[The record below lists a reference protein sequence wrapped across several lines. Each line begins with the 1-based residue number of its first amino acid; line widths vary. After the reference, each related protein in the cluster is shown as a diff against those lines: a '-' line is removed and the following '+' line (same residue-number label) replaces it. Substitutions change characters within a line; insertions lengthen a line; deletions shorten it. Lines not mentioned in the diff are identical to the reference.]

1 MEERKIQTNDEW
13 YAPAVATAEP
23 VAEVTDLFEEVGM
36 YRIKSR
42 EELYAQN
49 HPKKRK
55 WLPIVAVITGIA
67 LLIGAI
73 VISAKLFAEE
83 DDHIGAAK
91 DFFDAYSEFY
101 DEYQKE
107 EAVSGEC
114 LIPSAGTNPDL
125 ELKLE
130 SNVGL
135 EALTLQELYA
145 KCSPSIVGIN
155 TYAKGKAL
163 GWGTGVVMT
172 ADGYIITN
180 AHVVGSA
187 EAAEVIMHDGK
198 TYEAKLVGTDA
209 ISDIALLKVEAKGLT
224 AASFCNSDLVQ
235 VGDEAIAIGN
245 PLGMEF
251 SGTMTT
257 GIISGVSRSVDYKNR
272 PMTLLQ
278 TNAALNNGNSGG
290 ALFNIYGQ
298 VVGITNMK
306 MMGSFTSSI
315 EGVGFAI
322 PTVTVKEMVD
332 AILDD
337 GAVVGRPGLG
347 ITVYDLTD
355 LGAENYEDPDYP
367 DYPKDGML
375 VNSVAKGSDAEK
387 QGLQVE
393 DVIIEIDGKKA
404 EDIDVIRNTI
414 NKKHVGD
421 TVNVKVWRA
430 GETITMKIKLMD
442 QNDF

>member
-1 MEERKIQTNDEW
+1 MEERKMQTNEEW
-13 YAPAVATAEP
+13 YAPATQAE
-23 VAEVTDLFEEVGM
+23 ADVTDLFEEVGM

-42 EELYAQN
+42 EELYARN
-49 HPKKRK
+49 TPKKRK
-55 WLPIVAVITGIA
+55 WVPVVAVITAIA
-67 LLIGAI
+67 LLIAAI
-73 VISAKLFAEE
+73 VVSAKIFAEE
-83 DDHIGAAK
+83 DDHVAAAK

-101 DEYQKE
+101 DQYEKE
-107 EAVSGEC
+107 EVVSGEC

-130 SNVGL
+130 SSAGL

-155 TYAKGKAL
+155 TYADGSPL

-198 TYEAKLVGTDA
+198 IYEAKLVGTDA
-209 ISDIALLKVEAKGLT
+209 ISDIALLKVEAKGLA
-224 AASFCNSDLVQ
+224 AASFCDSDLVQ

-245 PLGMEF
+245 PLGEQF

-257 GIISGVSRSVDYKNR
+257 GIISGVSRNVDYKNR
-272 PMTLLQ
+272 TMSLLQ
-278 TNAALNNGNSGG
+278 TNAALNSGNSGG

-306 MMGSFTSSI
+306 MMGSFTSTI

-322 PTVTVKEMVD
+322 PSATVKEMVD

-337 GAVVGRPGLG
+337 GAVVGRPAMG
-347 ITVYDLTD
+347 ITVYDLSD
-355 LGAENYEDPDYP
+355 LGNLNYEDPSYP
-367 DYPKDGML
+367 EDGML
-375 VNSVAKGSDAEK
+375 VNSVAEGSDAEK

-393 DVIIEIDGKKA
+393 DVIVEIDGKKA
-404 EDIDVIRNTI
+404 EDIQVVRGVI
-414 NKKHVGD
+414 NKKQVGD
-421 TVNVKVWRA
+421 TVTVKVWRA
-430 GETITMKIKLMD
+430 GETITLKFKLID